1 MKPPVVDDEE
11 AAALLVAA
19 GAPKEN
25 PPADI
30 LASEDE
36 ELPPNEKPSPEI
48 DPAAGLGASFAV
60 AASLDLPEKSCSQ
73 LTQEVAF
80 LSL

>member
-11 AAALLVAA
+11 AAAVLVAA

-36 ELPPNEKPSPEI
+36 ELPPNEKPASVI
-48 DPAAGLGASFAV
+48 DPAAGLAASFAAV
-60 AASLDLPEKSCSQ
+60 ASLDLPEKSCLQ
-73 LTQEVAF
+73 LTQVVAV